1 MSYRK
6 ITVDGKEYE
15 YTIGHTHVKVKGV
28 GVWPKEEVG
37 EQFLKAQESAT
48 EFMQKY
54 KDIPL
59 TNGLESKYVDIR
71 VQPSHIADKIRSLK
85 WMIK

>member
-37 EQFLKAQESAT
+37 VKVVQNCDCCWEPLDVLYPE
-48 EFMQKY
+48 Y
-54 KDIPL
+54 KLSEHD
-59 TNGLESKYVDIR
+59 YDIR
-71 VQPSHIADKIRSLK
+71 VQPSHIAEKIRSLK
-85 WMIK
+85 